1 MNRNPR
7 KGDLMCW
14 AGIHETVVIAPRPI
28 FMLAALVLH
37 CRGNGATLGRLVVW
51 EAVCGNVH

>member
-1 MNRNPR
+1 
-7 KGDLMCW
+7 MCW

-37 CRGNGATLGRLVVW
+37 RRGNGATLGRLVVW